1 MRPFFVWVHL
11 LSLCLHRPRANHEHS
26 WVFRRSR
33 CDTDNG
39 LASDFVSDPDSD
51 FVPDPASDLVL
62 VSVSD
67 LVSDDLVADPV
78 SDSVHGFDDT
88 AACVDNSVCK

>member
-1 MRPFFVWVHL
+1 M
-11 LSLCLHRPRANHEHS
+11 HRPRANHEHS

-39 LASDFVSDPDSD
+39 LASDFVPDPDSD
-51 FVPDPASDLVL
+51 FVPDPDSDFVLVSVSDLVL

-67 LVSDDLVADPV
+67 FVSDLVADPV
-78 SDSVHGFDDT
+78 SDCVHGFDDT